1 MMEVLTAFVDENDR
15 QINHELSRELLL
27 NYAPDPVPEELQNF
41 VLLAG
46 QLIQMLDI
54 SVRAQAAFASAAQNK
69 TVSVSDILAS
79 LGWAIDE
86 RI

>member
-1 MMEVLTAFVDENDR
+1 MEVLTAFVDENDR

-27 NYAPDPVPEELQNF
+27 NYAHDPVPEELQNF

>member
-1 MMEVLTAFVDENDR
+1 MEVLTAFVDENDR